1 MKFDPPLLLLLLAG
15 GTLLLF
21 PDIMFDTASDLMPDS
36 ALGKGAG
43 LALIT
48 IGLFATGRI
57 PEYLTALLF
66 FSLAMLF
73 QVAPA
78 EVVFSGFQST
88 ALWLVFG
95 GLVIGIAMNITG
107 LGKRIA
113 SQLASHLEGS
123 YFRLISGMVLVGLAL
138 AFVMPSA
145 MGRIVLLIPVT
156 LALAAHFGFE
166 EGSNGRT
173 GLVVAATLGTF
184 IPAFTILPANVVN
197 MILVGMAESQYNFSP
212 LFGEY
217 LLLLFPVLGL
227 MKAGL
232 IIALVLWF
240 YPDEPKV
247 VAESEVHQRERL
259 SKEARTLAAVLMLL
273 LLLWATDFIHHISPA
288 WIGLAGAVY
297 LLLPKV
303 GVVNGEQFNR
313 EINYAPLFVVAGGI
327 GLGGVI
333 HYAGLGSVIGT
344 HLIANLPLDPATPFI
359 NYLSVALIA
368 TSTGLVTTLPGIPAV
383 ITPLTGDIAQ
393 ITGFSPSA
401 VLMMQMVGI
410 SSILFP
416 YQAPPLIVA
425 LQLAGVKIRAVF
437 RLILILA
444 LASYLFFIP
453 LNYLWWQL
461 LGWV

>member
-1 MKFDPPLLLLLLAG
+1 MNQKDLSLLLLLLG
-15 GTLLLF
+15 GGLLLLF
-21 PDIMFDTASDLMPDS
+21 PEWMPDR

-48 IGLFATGRI
+48 IGLFATARI

-73 QVAPA
+73 RVAPA

-123 YFRLISGMVLVGLAL
+123 YLRLIAGMVLVGLAL

-145 MGRIVLLIPVT
+145 MGRIMLLIPVA
-156 LALAAHFGFE
+156 LALASHFGFE
-166 EGSNGRT
+166 EGSHGRT
-173 GLVVAATLGTF
+173 GLVLAATLGTF

-197 MILVGMAESQYNFSP
+197 MILVGMAESQYQFSP

-217 LLLLFPVLGL
+217 LLLLFPILGL
-227 MKAGL
+227 MKALL
-232 IIALVLWF
+232 IVLLVVRYYPDQPRLMDENEIGQSGAISREERTLGIVLVLL
-240 YPDEPKV
+240 
-247 VAESEVHQRERL
+247 L
-259 SKEARTLAAVLMLL
+259 S
-273 LLLWATDFIHHISPA
+273 LWVIDFIHHISPA

-303 GVVNGEQFNR
+303 GVVSGEQFNQ
-313 EINYAPLFVVAGGI
+313 EINYAPLFVVAGVI

-359 NYLSVALIA
+359 NYLSVSLIA
-368 TSTGLVTTLPGIPAV
+368 TVTGLVTTLPGIPAV
-383 ITPLTGDIAQ
+383 MTPLTGELAEV
-393 ITGFSPSA
+393 TGFSPA
-401 VLMMQMVGI
+401 AILMMQMVGI
-410 SSILFP
+410 SSIIFP

-425 LQLAGVKIRAVF
+425 LQLAGVKVRAVF
-437 RLILILA
+437 KLVLMLA
-444 LASYLFFIP
+444 LASYLLFIP
-453 LNYLWWQL
+453 LNYLWWQW
-461 LGWV
+461 LGWL